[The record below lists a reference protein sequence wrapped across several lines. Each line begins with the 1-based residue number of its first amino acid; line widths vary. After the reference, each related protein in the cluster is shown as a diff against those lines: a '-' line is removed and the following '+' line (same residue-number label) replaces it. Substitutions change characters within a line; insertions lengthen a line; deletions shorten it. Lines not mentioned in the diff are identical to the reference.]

1 MIFVIGH
8 VKGGTGKST
17 LTVNLAEELNR
28 RGFKVVI
35 VEADP
40 TVRTSTNWGDDRL
53 RDDSLPPITVMI
65 KYGDV
70 SQAVAE
76 LDETYDFVLVD
87 SAGKDSQELRT
98 GMAAADA
105 LIVPQPPSNA
115 DLDALGELDLIVKK
129 VRRVNP
135 ELAATIVLT
144 RADTHPMID
153 DVSQTRV
160 VINDEYPD
168 FSVASTAIHER
179 RAYRASLAA
188 GRGVV
193 LWKDYKAKAE
203 LQVLVNELIGA

>member
-1 MIFVIGH
+1 MIFVVGH
-8 VKGGTGKST
+8 LKGGTGKST
-17 LTVNLAEELNR
+17 LTVNLAEELHGR
-28 RGFKVVI
+28 DFKVVI

-40 TVRTSTNWGDDRL
+40 TVRTSTNWGEDRL
-53 RDDSLPPITVMI
+53 RDESLNPITVMI

-76 LDETYDFVLVD
+76 LDQTYDFVLID
-87 SAGKDSQELRT
+87 AAGKDSPELRT

-115 DLDALGELDLIVKK
+115 DLDTLDALDQIVKK

-135 ELAATIVLT
+135 GLATTVVLS

-153 DVSQTRV
+153 DVSQTRAV
-160 VINDEYPD
+160 LNDYPD
-168 FSVASTAIHER
+168 FSVASTVVHER
-179 RAYRASLAA
+179 RAYRAALAA

-193 LWKDYKAKAE
+193 KWKDYKAKAE
-203 LQVLVNELIGA
+203 IQVLVTELIGD